1 MPRAGRVR
9 KSPYSVEDCAARLNS
24 GRTGP
29 ESADAPAP
37 GGCGRAPFGK
47 RPCLSPLFAAGRM
60 AGSSRPLCR
69 RWIPAPRQVAGSY
82 FLLSYPHAQ
91 FAQFPAV
98 YGSVPQSK
106 LFVIKNNVFLRFIS
120 DIQIKIVF
128 MACQILYFMLLYSCI
143 RNRQGGNTYR
153 RFLWGVRRTYMVTPS
168 MHSPRPPLK

>member
-29 ESADAPAP
+29 ESADAHAP

-47 RPCLSPLFAAGRM
+47 RPCFSPLFAAGRT

-106 LFVIKNNVFLRFIS
+106 LFAMQNNVFFAFYIGYS
-120 DIQIKIVF
+120 DKNCFYGLSNLIFYATI
-128 MACQILYFMLLYSCI
+128 
-143 RNRQGGNTYR
+143 
-153 RFLWGVRRTYMVTPS
+153 
-168 MHSPRPPLK
+168 